1 MCDPIPCSEIR
12 HINLEEMSQ
21 EEEVDDYIPEY
32 WDEDKH
38 LNDYAT
44 DDFQQAIEEHYLS
57 EYLELKSMG
66 LSDVQAEGVINHVE

>member
-1 MCDPIPCSEIR
+1 MHDPIPCSEIK
-12 HINLEEMSQ
+12 HITFEEMSQ
-21 EEEVDDYIPEY
+21 EEEVEDYIPEH

-44 DDFQQAIEEHYLS
+44 DDFKQAIEEHYLS
-57 EYLELKSMG
+57 EHLELKRMG